1 VATLKAAV
9 ELLASASL
17 GWDAQHMRALR
28 EGGVRLTGRAAA
40 LLAAA
45 LISSPAVVQAAGA
58 AAAAPAAAKPSA
70 DFTAAPSVCRAL
82 SPVSVTTDTY
92 GGTDSAFKVDAGPL
106 VHQRVPAAGFNPLLA
121 PDAQLALYGF
131 LPRPTDQ
138 ARLATWTRRYQ
149 KFTGFAKPGL
159 CVRDALSNAQT
170 DAAARSKDLAERL
183 ASGGVLLVAALG
195 IALVWRRRSTSG
207 GPPRRRMWLKPR

>member
-1 VATLKAAV
+1 M
-9 ELLASASL
+9 
-17 GWDAQHMRALR
+17 GALR
-28 EGGVRLTGRAAA
+28 EGSVRLTGRAAA

-45 LISSPAVVQAAGA
+45 LISSPAVVQGAGA
-58 AAAAPAAAKPSA
+58 AAAAPAAAPLLA
-70 DFTAAPSVCRAL
+70 DFTAGPSVCRAL
-82 SPVSVTTDTY
+82 SPVSVTTDIY

-138 ARLATWTRRYQ
+138 ARFATWTRRYQ

-159 CVRDALSNAQT
+159 CVRDGLSNAVT
-170 DAAARSKDLAERL
+170 DPAARSKDRTERV

-207 GPPRRRMWLKPR
+207 GPRRRRMWLRPR